1 MEFDLVALITD
12 GGAVGLLAAVL
23 WKFNAHI
30 DILMSGHRED
40 RTSWLESLHKI
51 VMKLTVIEKDLDDI
65 EDDVSDIKNT
75 LKKIEEKV

>member
-12 GGAVGLLAAVL
+12 GGALGLLAAVM